1 MHTRSLIVLVALV
14 AMPGCRDEPTAPNG
28 SGAVRSPDMAVTAS
42 ATDPVV
48 LVVAGDMHANCT
60 NPANRA
66 KATAALVERFPRA
79 LVIPLGD
86 NAGQSGTAA
95 EHECYNRSWGAFKS
109 RTYPTIGNHELNL
122 DPAATA
128 YYDYFNGVG
137 VDSGR
142 AGHRGRG
149 YYTLDYGGWRIF
161 VANSHQNLENQ
172 AAWMTREL
180 AANPRRC
187 TLATWHRPLF
197 TSSAE
202 PANVQLPRKI
212 PLLWQ
217 ALYRGGADLVLN
229 GHVHSY
235 ERFAELRPDGAVD
248 TERGIR
254 EFVVGTGGSG
264 LYNFNAVPRAG
275 SQKRIKTHGVLR
287 LTLWPT
293 RYKWEFIDVSGSVL
307 DQGSDTCH

>member
-1 MHTRSLIVLVALV
+1 MHT
-14 AMPGCRDEPTAPNG
+14 
-28 SGAVRSPDMAVTAS
+28 
-42 ATDPVV
+42 
-48 LVVAGDMHANCT
+48 NCT
-60 NPANRA
+60 NPGHKS
-66 KATAALVERFPRA
+66 KATAAIVARYPEA

-95 EHECYNRSWGAFKS
+95 EYRCYDQSWGAFKG
-109 RTYPTIGNHELNL
+109 RTYATIGNHELNL

-161 VANSHQNLENQ
+161 VANSHRNIDEQT
-172 AAWMTREL
+172 AWMTREL
-180 AANPRRC
+180 AADPKRC
-187 TLATWHRPLF
+187 TIAAWHRPLF

-202 PANVQLPRKI
+202 PANVQAPGKLPR
-212 PLLWQ
+212 WWR
-217 ALYRGGADLVLN
+217 ALYDGGAEVVLN

-235 ERFAELRPDGAVD
+235 ERFAELRPDGSVNND
-248 TERGIR
+248 RGIR

-264 LYNFNAVPRAG
+264 LFDFSPVAKAG
-275 SQKRIKTHGVLR
+275 SQKRIRTWGVLK

-293 RYKWEFIDVSGSVL
+293 RYKWQFIDITGTVRDSGSDV
-307 DQGSDTCH
+307 CH